1 MATKVVEVREL
12 KVGKFVMIDGEP
24 CKIVGLQT
32 AKTGKHGSAK
42 ARVEGIGILDN
53 QKRSFVRPVEAKV
66 EAPIIE
72 RKTAQV
78 IAFMGDTVQLMDL
91 STYETFELP
100 MPKEGEVDGTL
111 VEGGEVDYLEAVG
124 RRKILRAR

>member
-24 CKIVGLQT
+24 CKIVGIQT

-42 ARVEGIGILDN
+42 ARVEAIGILDS

-78 IAFMGDTVQLMDL
+78 IALMGDTVQLMDL

-100 MPKEGEVDGTL
+100 MPKKEEIEGTL

-124 RRKILRAR
+124 RKKILRAR

>member
-1 MATKVVEVREL
+1 MTTKVVEVKAL

-24 CKIVGLQT
+24 CRIVGIQT

-42 ARVEGIGILDN
+42 ARVEAIGLLDN
-53 QKRSFVRPVEAKV
+53 QKRSFVRPVESKIDI
-66 EAPIIE
+66 PIIE

-78 IAFMGDTVQLMDL
+78 LAFMGDVVQLMDL
-91 STYETFELP
+91 ATYETFELP
-100 MPKEGEVDGTL
+100 KPKPEEIEGVL

>member
-1 MATKVVEVREL
+1 MATRVVEVREL

-24 CKIVGLQT
+24 CKIVGIQT

-42 ARVEGIGILDN
+42 ARVEAMGILDN

-66 EAPIIE
+66 DAPIIE

-91 STYETFELP
+91 ATYETFELP
-100 MPKEGEVDGTL
+100 MPKKGELEGTM

>member
-24 CKIVGLQT
+24 CKIVGIQT

-42 ARVEGIGILDN
+42 ARVEAIGILDS

-78 IAFMGDTVQLMDL
+78 IALMGDTVQLMDL

-100 MPKEGEVDGTL
+100 MPGKGEIEGTL

-124 RRKILRAR
+124 RKKILRAR

>member
-12 KVGKFVMIDGEP
+12 KVGKYVMIDGEP
-24 CKIVGLQT
+24 CRIVGMQT

-78 IAFMGDTVQLMDL
+78 IAIMGNTVQLMDL

-100 MPKEGEVDGTL
+100 MPKEGEMEGTL

>member
-1 MATKVVEVREL
+1 MTTKVVDVRVL

-24 CKIVGLQT
+24 CKIVGMQT

-42 ARVEGIGILDN
+42 ARVDGIGVLDR
-53 QKRSFVRPVEAKV
+53 QKRSFVKPVDSKIDI
-66 EAPIIE
+66 PIIE
-72 RKTAQV
+72 RQTAQV
-78 IAFMGDTVQLMDL
+78 LAFMGSTVQLMDL
-91 STYETFELP
+91 TTYATFELP
-100 MPKEGEVDGTL
+100 MPKAGEIDGTL

>member
-1 MATKVVEVREL
+1 MATRVVEVRDL

-24 CKIVGLQT
+24 CRIVGIQT

-42 ARVEGIGILDN
+42 ARVEAIGILDN
-53 QKRSFVRPVEAKV
+53 QKRSFVKPVEAKV
-66 EAPIIE
+66 DAPIIE

-78 IAFMGDTVQLMDL
+78 LAFMGDVVQLMDL
-91 STYETFELP
+91 ATYETFELP
-100 MPKEGEVDGTL
+100 IPKPGEIEGTL

>member
-1 MATKVVEVREL
+1 MTTKVVDVRVL

-24 CKIVGLQT
+24 CKIVGMQT

-53 QKRSFVRPVEAKV
+53 QKRSFVRPVDSKIDI
-66 EAPIIE
+66 PIIE

-78 IAFMGDTVQLMDL
+78 LAFMGSTVQLMDL
-91 STYETFELP
+91 ATYETFELP
-100 MPKEGEVDGTL
+100 MPKPEEIEGTI